1 MSKTIPNPEV
11 LEKNID
17 AKTRDFVKSHASTI
31 IESNG
36 KEILKLRAEIQLLK
50 LQLQKLEDTIPTIF
64 KGLVEQPVSDFKKKV
79 TKGDVIRFMKKMGWS
94 E

>member
-1 MSKTIPNPEV
+1 MAETIANAEV

-17 AKTRDFVKSHASTI
+17 AKTRDFVKSLNKETI
-31 IESNG
+31 DANT
-36 KEILKLRAEIQLLK
+36 KKILELTAEVAALNN
-50 LQLQKLEDTIPTIF
+50 KLENLKETIPVIF
-64 KGLVEQPVSDFKKKV
+64 KGLVDQPLSEFKRKV

>member
-1 MSKTIPNPEV
+1 MSKTIPNPEI

-36 KEILKLRAEIQLLK
+36 KEIIKLRAEIEGLHNK
-50 LQLQKLEDTIPTIF
+50 IKNLEDTIPTIF
-64 KGLVEQPVSDFKKKV
+64 KGLVDQPVSDFKKQV

>member
-11 LEKNID
+11 LEKNVD

-50 LQLQKLEDTIPTIF
+50 LKLQNLEDTIPTIF

>member
-1 MSKTIPNPEV
+1 MTQTIPNPEV

-36 KEILKLRAEIQLLK
+36 KEIIKLRLEIEALHNK
-50 LQLQKLEDTIPTIF
+50 IKNLEDTIPTIF
-64 KGLVEQPVSDFKKKV
+64 KGLVDQPVSDFKNKSQKV
-79 TKGDVIRFMKKMGWS
+79 TSYDL
-94 E
+94 

>member
-50 LQLQKLEDTIPTIF
+50 LKLQNLEDTIPTIF